1 MCDEDKAAYSHLEAN
16 TGASLYVIII
26 NSHYLEE
33 DEAAAASV
41 CEYAE
46 SSEAPSAAVAGL
58 GWWRSAH
65 CALLR
70 AQPNELG

>member
-1 MCDEDKAAYSHLEAN
+1 MFDEDKVAYSHSEAH
-16 TGASLYVIII
+16 TVSLQIF

>member
-1 MCDEDKAAYSHLEAN
+1 MFDEDMAAYSHLEAN
-16 TGASLYVIII
+16 TASLYIIII

-46 SSEAPSAAVAGL
+46 WSEAPSAAVAGL